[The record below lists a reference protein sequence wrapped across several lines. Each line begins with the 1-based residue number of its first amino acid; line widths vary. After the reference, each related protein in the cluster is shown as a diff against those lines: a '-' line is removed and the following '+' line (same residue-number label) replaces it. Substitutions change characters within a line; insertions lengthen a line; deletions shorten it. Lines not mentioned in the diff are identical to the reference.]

1 MSDSD
6 LSTTETTL
14 AQNAEVIRA
23 LGKRVIA
30 DVIEIGRRLS
40 ESKAL
45 CGHGNWLPWLE
56 REFGWG
62 DDTALNFM
70 RCHQLAESRNF
81 RDLSLPISGLY
92 LLAAPSTPEQAR
104 QQVIE
109 RAESGERLSVGDVK
123 KLIAE
128 ARDNQAMETAE
139 LLAARE
145 AKIRAEYLPTSRRPP
160 PEPERKPREHW
171 LQFLRTK
178 LHPVAETVLPLMTTE
193 EFTGLVKSI
202 KAHGQLDPIILVEY
216 EGEDV
221 ILDGVCREI
230 ACVIAGV
237 EPKYKKI
244 EVDDPRNYWIA
255 VNDLRVHLTPA
266 QRAMADAILTEPDR
280 DEEAYDHDQLPPMIV
295 AARYVRQH
303 GAQMYVDAIIKGNMS
318 LYKAYDEVIAAQ
330 YKSQADR
337 ELSAQLKRF
346 RPDLFELIE
355 DGSVTFDEAVSI
367 SRGVRQ
373 HDG

>member
-1 MSDSD
+1 MSI
-6 LSTTETTL
+6 LVTTETIL

-92 LLAAPSTPEQAR
+92 LLAAPSTPEQAQ

-109 RAESGERLSVGDVK
+109 RAESGEHLSVADVK
-123 KLIAE
+123 KLIVE
-128 ARDNQAMETAE
+128 ARDKQAMETAE

-160 PEPERKPREHW
+160 PKQQNPREYW

-193 EFTGLVKSI
+193 EFASLVKSI
-202 KAHGQLDPIILVEY
+202 KAHGQLDPIIIVEY

-266 QRAMADAILTEPDR
+266 QRAMADAILTEPDG
-280 DEEAYDHDQLPPMIV
+280 DEEAYDHDQFPPMIV

-303 GAQMYVDAIIKGNMS
+303 GPQMYVDAIIKGNMQ
-318 LYKAYDEVIAAQ
+318 LYGAYDEVIAAQ
-330 YKSQADR
+330 YKSQSDG
-337 ELSAQLKRF
+337 ELSAQLKRH
-346 RPDLFELIE
+346 RPDLMEQIE
-355 DGSVTFDEAVSI
+355 CGSITFDEAVSI
-367 SRGVRQ
+367 SRRVRQ
-373 HDG
+373 HDGC